1 MNNTKAPGKRQQ
13 RPNGSRKRKPAAPVQ
28 NRNRLRS
35 STKQRGRARSAR
47 SPFRLLPSL
56 LLVLVL
62 LFAIGRV
69 MFGGR
74 DTESPV
80 ITLEYKS
87 DYTVLPGAE
96 YEEEGFSAT
105 DNRDGDLTDRVER
118 TVMEDKICYKV
129 SDRAGNITVRYRD
142 IPFEFGKGDSSEDFP
157 DIKCSDPNAKGKVV
171 YLTFDDGPGP
181 YTEQLLDTLDRYG
194 AKVTFFVT
202 GAKPAYENMIQKE
215 DAAGHSVGI
224 HTLTHDF
231 EKIYSSD
238 KAFWKDISQM
248 QEIVERQTGHKT
260 NLMRF
265 AGGSSNSISAN
276 YTPGIMTLLTEQA
289 PQKGFQ
295 YFDWNISSGDGGT
308 EGSSRMVI
316 ENITSHL
323 ADVDPCVILCHDT
336 KEYTVNAMKYLIPWL
351 INNGYSLQP
360 LQFDSMPAHHGVQN

>member
-1 MNNTKAPGKRQQ
+1 M
-13 RPNGSRKRKPAAPVQ
+13 Q

-142 IPFEFGKGDSSEDFP
+142 IPFEFGKGDSSD
-157 DIKCSDPNAKGKVV
+157 V

-295 YFDWNISSGDGGT
+295 
-308 EGSSRMVI
+308 
-316 ENITSHL
+316 
-323 ADVDPCVILCHDT
+323 DVDPCVILCHDT

>member
-1 MNNTKAPGKRQQ
+1 M
-13 RPNGSRKRKPAAPVQ
+13 
-28 NRNRLRS
+28 RS

-276 YTPGIMTLLTEQA
+276 
-289 PQKGFQ
+289 
-295 YFDWNISSGDGGT
+295 
-308 EGSSRMVI
+308 
-316 ENITSHL
+316 
-323 ADVDPCVILCHDT
+323 
-336 KEYTVNAMKYLIPWL
+336 
-351 INNGYSLQP
+351 
-360 LQFDSMPAHHGVQN
+360 